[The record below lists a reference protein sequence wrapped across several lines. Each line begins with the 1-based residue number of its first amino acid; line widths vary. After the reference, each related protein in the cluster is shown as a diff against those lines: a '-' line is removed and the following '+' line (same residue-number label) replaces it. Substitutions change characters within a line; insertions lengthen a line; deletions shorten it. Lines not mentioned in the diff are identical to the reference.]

1 MLFNYPLVLDSLYCC
16 LCVQTFS
23 LLFFKPIPWGITY
36 PHLEFVSKQT
46 VWLQSHPFLFWLDTA
61 SISFT
66 WFPFRK
72 WSPNTEV
79 TSFIFLPQ
87 VRQVSCYL
95 SSASQYIIS
104 QDRQSLESDVKVDS
118 WKEGNR
124 MEGRLGPS
132 SVALVRSEEAS
143 CPVAEPLSC
152 LWHAFSRFPVLCL
165 AWTCSLPSVLCAH
178 DSLPNT
184 FPIQS
189 QSVLLVGKKAS
200 WYVVV
205 WRRQWHPTPVL
216 LPGKS
221 HGWRSLV
228 GCSPWG
234 RWEAD
239 TTERLPLHLSLSY
252 IGEGNGSP
260 LRCSCLEDPGD
271 GGAWWA
277 AVYGV
282 SQSQARLEWLSS
294 SGSVLLFS
302 HSAVSCSLWPHKLQH
317 TRLPWPSASLLSFL
331 KLMPTES
338 VMLSDHRTLCH
349 SSPLVLKLSQ
359 HQSLFQRVGF
369 LNQVTK
375 VVELQLQNQSFQWI
389 FRVDFL

>member
-1 MLFNYPLVLDSLYCC
+1 MRNNM
-16 LCVQTFS
+16 
-23 LLFFKPIPWGITY
+23 Y
-36 PHLEFVSKQT
+36 PHLEFVSKQR
-46 VWLQSHPFLFWLDTA
+46 VWLQSHPFLFWPDA
-61 SISFT
+61 ACISFT

-79 TSFIFLPQ
+79 TSLIFLPQ

-104 QDRQSLESDVKVDS
+104 QDFQSLESDVKVDS

-124 MEGRLGPS
+124 TEGRLGS
-132 SVALVRSEEAS
+132 SLGALVCSQEAS
-143 CPVAEPLSC
+143 CSVAEPLLC
-152 LWHAFSRFPVLCL
+152 LWHAFSLFPVLCL

-234 RWEAD
+234 
-239 TTERLPLHLSLSY
+239 H
-252 IGEGNGSP
+252 
-260 LRCSCLEDPGD
+260 
-271 GGAWWA
+271 
-277 AVYGV
+277 
-282 SQSQARLEWLSS
+282 
-294 SGSVLLFS
+294 
-302 HSAVSCSLWPHKLQH
+302 
-317 TRLPWPSASLLSFL
+317 
-331 KLMPTES
+331 
-338 VMLSDHRTLCH
+338 
-349 SSPLVLKLSQ
+349 
-359 HQSLFQRVGF
+359 
-369 LNQVTK
+369 
-375 VVELQLQNQSFQWI
+375 
-389 FRVDFL
+389 